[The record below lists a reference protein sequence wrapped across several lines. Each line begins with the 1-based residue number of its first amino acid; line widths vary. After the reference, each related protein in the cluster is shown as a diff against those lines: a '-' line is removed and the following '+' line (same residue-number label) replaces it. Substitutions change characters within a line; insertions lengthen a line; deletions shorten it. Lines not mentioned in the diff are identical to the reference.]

1 MNTFL
6 LQIKRYFGFSI
17 MTAFMTSVVTLTAVA
32 QSAAVPDK
40 MNLSFFTQVIFG
52 AQKNNLAIVISS
64 DFNGDYTMEGIRKA
78 NWTEITD
85 QFELADTKEWKKS
98 GVADI
103 SKFVAGGKPL
113 YIGLRYIGKSSTVG
127 PTQRMWGIKDM
138 YVNESP
144 LPSADWKIVNDSS
157 NFTGAEYTRPKAGGI
172 LFRSNQSV
180 IRSESWGIVKVK

>member
-17 MTAFMTSVVTLTAVA
+17 MTAFMTSMISLSAVA
-32 QSAAVPDK
+32 QSAASPDK
-40 MNLSFFTQVIFG
+40 MNLSFLSQVIFG

-64 DFNGDYTMEGIRKA
+64 DFSGDYTMEGIKKA
-78 NWTEITD
+78 TWTDISD
-85 QFELADTKEWKKS
+85 QFELADTKDWKKS
-98 GVADI
+98 GEADI
-103 SKFVAGGKPL
+103 SKFVVGGKPL

-138 YVNESP
+138 YVNNSP
-144 LPSADWKIVNDSS
+144 LPSVDWKIVNDSN
-157 NFTGAEYTRPKAGGI
+157 NFSGAEYTRPKAGGI